1 MGLIRGQRWRRA
13 EITVSEMDHTKIYKE
28 MEHARARRP
37 QRGTNQSIK
46 QAKSGEK
53 MHEFCKERNLP
64 FSGREAPKK
73 TRKERPG
80 RLIH

>member
-37 QRGTNQSIK
+37 QRGMNQSIK
-46 QAKSGEK
+46 QAKSGK
-53 MHEFCKERNLP
+53 KCKNFAKKNSP